1 MENIFLKLF
10 EKLFTNLRISRT
22 KNNLISMIIIII
34 IIIFEIFYCDVI
46 FIQMTRTHFTA
57 IHLEN
62 KYTIQYI
69 YIIFGNSST
78 ILQNIQIN
86 KFSME
91 KLYSIVRFI
100 TCLRLCNIAQ
110 IKHLVIDV

>member
-22 KNNLISMIIIII
+22 KNNLISMIMII

-78 ILQNIQIN
+78 ILTTKYTN
-86 KFSME
+86 K
-91 KLYSIVRFI
+91 
-100 TCLRLCNIAQ
+100 
-110 IKHLVIDV
+110 

>member
-22 KNNLISMIIIII
+22 KNNLISMIMII

-46 FIQMTRTHFTA
+46 FAQMTRTHFTA

-78 ILQNIQIN
+78 ILTTKYTN
-86 KFSME
+86 K
-91 KLYSIVRFI
+91 
-100 TCLRLCNIAQ
+100 
-110 IKHLVIDV
+110 